1 MPALPFIW
9 QGVIS
14 IITLPAIASISPLGR
29 WRPSARYML
38 ALHSHHLF
46 VAIVIFL
53 SVETSATVSSLGV
66 SPYIIPK
73 LTILGIIFRAVVAAL
88 LALLVATEV
97 HKVTSIKGD
106 NV

>member
-1 MPALPFIW
+1 
-9 QGVIS
+9 
-14 IITLPAIASISPLGR
+14 
-29 WRPSARYML
+29 ML
-38 ALHSHHLF
+38 ALCSHHLF
-46 VAIVIFL
+46 VAIVIFM

-106 NV
+106 NVLLVHKQGRVPTGMSVKSHTRGIPTLQG